1 LLTFI
6 KMKMKKFA
14 ILFLFASLQYINAQ
28 QTQISVQD
36 SRVITTGVPFL
47 LVAADARAAG
57 MGDQGVATAPDAFSQ
72 QWNPAKYAFAID
84 KQGFTASYTPYLT
97 DLVNDISLGQAT
109 YYNRINE
116 RSAFGVSLRY
126 FGLGE
131 IELRQNADDQAQ
143 IVKPNE
149 IALDGS
155 YALKLS
161 ERFSMAVA
169 GRYIR
174 SQLRIPTE
182 GSADAKPASSFAVD
196 IAGYYVGEEAAFSDF
211 NGRLRLGFNFSN
223 MGPKINYDSGAS
235 DDNSANFLP
244 AIMRIGGGYDFI
256 LDDFNKVTL
265 SVELAKLLVP
275 TPQYRVDPVSV
286 NPVDSNG
293 NNVIDPD
300 ETTAAA
306 TTNAANIV
314 AANNENASNRADYN
328 KINWVSGI
336 FSSFGDAPGG
346 FSEELKEFTYSI
358 GTEYVYQD
366 SFAFRLGYFHESP
379 IKGARKFFSLGA
391 GFKYNVVKVDVSY
404 LFSASKVKNPLENTL
419 RFSLSFN
426 FGDKYEDY

>member
-1 LLTFI
+1 
-6 KMKMKKFA
+6 MKMKKFT
-14 ILFLFASLQYINAQ
+14 ILFLLVSIQYINAQ
-28 QTQISVQD
+28 SQD

-84 KQGFTASYTPYLT
+84 KQGFTTSYTPYLT

-131 IELRQNADDQAQ
+131 IELRQNADDPAQ

-149 IALDGS
+149 LALDGS

-182 GSADAKPASSFAVD
+182 GSADAKPASTFAVD
-196 IAGYYVGEEAAFSDF
+196 VAGYYVGEEAAFNDF

-275 TPQYRVDPVSV
+275 TPQSADLDGDGLVTSQDE
-286 NPVDSNG
+286 
-293 NNVIDPD
+293 IDLR
-300 ETTAAA
+300 TQ
-306 TTNAANIV
+306 NI
-314 AANNENASNRADYN
+314 ADYN

-346 FSEELKEFTYSI
+346 FSEELKEFTYSV

-379 IKGARKFFSLGA
+379 LKGARKFFSLGA